1 MSKLFLGGK
10 VENKNVTRQ
19 YVYSQ
24 QESMSACVGAW
35 LSAEFALSWIYVQ
48 ATREA
53 GANAHTQYANQKV

>member
-1 MSKLFLGGK
+1 
-10 VENKNVTRQ
+10 
-19 YVYSQ
+19 VYSQ

-35 LSAEFALSWIYVQ
+35 LSAEFALSWIYMQ